1 MVNEF
6 RGWND
11 VFLQKYEFDQ
21 VKLGD
26 AFGVLISMSVIYRIM
41 YYLVMQYMRTGKR

>member
-6 RGWND
+6 RDWNMPI
-11 VFLQKYEFDQ
+11 LEYYQFDQ
-21 VKLGD
+21 VRLAD
-26 AFGVLISMSVIYRIM
+26 AFGILISMSVIYRIM

>member
-6 RGWND
+6 RGWNTTI
-11 VFLQKYEFDQ
+11 LEHYEFDQ
-21 VKLGD
+21 VSLAD
-26 AFGVLISMSVIYRIM
+26 DFGILIAMSVIYRIM

>member
-11 VFLQKYEFDQ
+11 AILEYYQFDT
-21 VKLGD
+21 VNIAD

-41 YYLVMQYMRTGKR
+41 YFLVMQYMRTGKR